1 MADSVI
7 SRLKSAWNIFSGRKN
22 SRDDI
27 SNENANDSYSYLYG
41 VVSSAFRPDR
51 VRLTRGNERSIINS
65 IYNRIAVDVSALT
78 INHVR
83 LDNSDRFKEIVDSSL
98 NRCFTLSAN
107 IDQTGR
113 AFIHDAV
120 LSMLDEGCV
129 ALVPVETMGSL
140 NDDSSSFKILSI
152 RTGRIVEWYPD
163 RVRVDLYD
171 DRDGQRKEIVVLK
184 RNCAIIENP
193 MYSVM
198 NEPNSTLRRLIRK
211 LNILDVVDEKTASGK
226 FNMIVQL
233 PYVVRGEKRR
243 QEAAERQKLLED
255 QINGSEYGVAYIDSA
270 EKIIQLNRPLE
281 NNLLSQ
287 IEYLTNLLY
296 GQIGITKAV
305 MDGTAN
311 EQEMLNYTNR
321 AIEPIVSAICDECK
335 RKFLTKTAIAQKQSI
350 MFFRDPFKLVP
361 IANIA
366 EIADKFTRNEIM
378 TKNEVRQGIGMKP
391 SDDPRADELRNS
403 NISES
408 KDRIQA
414 ISNPGDTSTDVSY
427 KSSGESFVESVLTQ
441 TIHEGGNSQNG

>member
-7 SRLKSAWNIFSGRKN
+7 SRLKSAWNVFTGKKN
-22 SRDDI
+22 TSDELFEEQDL
-27 SNENANDSYSYLYG
+27 STYTYG
-41 VVSSAFRPDR
+41 VISSSIRPDR
-51 VRLTRGNERSIINS
+51 PRLTRGNEQSIINS
-65 IYNRIAVDVSALT
+65 IYNRIAMDVSALT

-83 LDNSDRFKEIVDSSL
+83 LDDAGRYIDVIDSGL

-113 AFIHDAV
+113 AFLHDTV

-129 ALVPVETMGSL
+129 AMVPTETSSDMNETGSY
-140 NDDSSSFKILSI
+140 DVLSM
-152 RTGRIVEWYPD
+152 RAGRITQWFPD
-163 RVRVDLYD
+163 KVRVDLYD
-171 DRDGQRKEIVVLK
+171 ERDGRHKEIDILK

-211 LNILDVVDEKTASGK
+211 LNILDVVDEQTASGK

-233 PYVVRGEKRR
+233 PYVVRGEKRK
-243 QEAAERQKLLED
+243 QEAIDRQRTLEK
-255 QINGSEYGVAYIDSA
+255 QLNGSKYGIAYIDSA
-270 EKIIQLNRPLE
+270 EKVTQLNRALD
-281 NNLLSQ
+281 NNLLAQ
-287 IEYLTNLLY
+287 IEYLTTMLY
-296 GQIGITKAV
+296 GQIGITQAV

-311 EQEMLNYTNR
+311 EQETLNYMNR
-321 AIEPIVSAICDECK
+321 AIEPIISAICNECK
-335 RKFLTKTAIAQKQSI
+335 RKFLTKTALAQKQSI
-350 MFFRDPFKLVP
+350 VFFNDPFKLVP

-378 TKNEVRQGIGMKP
+378 TKNEIRQIIGMKP

-408 KDRIQA
+408 KDRLEAEPI
-414 ISNPGDTSTDVSY
+414 PGDTNKTVSD
-427 KSSGESFVESVLTQ
+427 KTSGERFVEQMLTQ
-441 TIHEGGNSQNG
+441 RISEGGNGQNG